1 MISAVITA
9 YNSEKYIKA
18 AIDSILNQTLQAD
31 EIIVVNDGSVDRTDE
46 IITSF
51 LSDKRFVYI
60 KQENKGQAKAKN
72 VGSRQATGDLIAFLD
87 SDDVWREDKLEK
99 QVSLFDDPDTAVVY
113 SNISFID
120 QIGMKC
126 GVRSLVLHR
135 GNVTEQLLFN
145 NFVPFSSAVIRK
157 SVMDDFSHQDE
168 AIEIGTDW
176 DLFLR
181 ISTEYR
187 LDYVDDCLVNY
198 RVGNKGKLSSNLDKR
213 FFCADQ
219 VKRKF
224 FIDYPQYRYLEKK
237 KWAQGYLGRAF
248 IYLANGHFKKA
259 DVYAWKGFRM
269 YPAYCFK
276 YIKYLIFRLRSLLT
290 F

>member
-1 MISAVITA
+1 MRLLQPTIVK
-9 YNSEKYIKA
+9 NYIKT
-18 AIDSILNQTLQAD
+18 AIDSILDQTLQPD
-31 EIIVVNDGSVDRTDE
+31 EIIVVNDGSVDGTDE
-46 IITSF
+46 IVTSY

-72 VGSRQATGDLIAFLD
+72 AGSRKATGEFIAFLD
-87 SDDVWREDKLEK
+87 SDDVWSKDKLER
-99 QVSLFDDPDTAVVY
+99 QLPLFNDPEVAVVY
-113 SNISFID
+113 SNILFID
-120 QIGMKC
+120 QFGKNC
-126 GVRSLVLHR
+126 GVRNLELHR
-135 GNVTEQLLFN
+135 GNVTEKLLFN

-157 SVMDDFSHQDE
+157 KVMDEFSHQDE

-181 ISTEYR
+181 ISTQYR
-187 LDYVDDCLVNY
+187 LDFVDDFLVYY

-213 FFCADQ
+213 YYCADQ
-219 VKRKF
+219 VKSKF
-224 FIDYPQYRYLEKK
+224 FTEYPQYKYLEKK

-248 IYLANGHFKKA
+248 IYLANGYFKKA

-276 YIKYLIFRLRSLLT
+276 YSKYLIFRLRSLLT